1 MTLPKEM
8 KPIWERLNVELLL
21 TQFVSWLPSLLAA
34 ALIVCAFYV
43 LYRITRPIVAD
54 LFGKIGLEQALANM
68 LVGIYRFALM
78 MLGLVMAA
86 GQLGINVGA
95 ALAGLGI
102 AGLTIG
108 FAAKD
113 SLSNVMAGFLIFWD
127 KPFHV
132 GDWVTM
138 SDHYGKVAEITLR
151 TTRVQTRSNTWVVI
165 PNEKVINETL
175 INHSANGA
183 TRVDVPVGIGYGDS
197 IAKAR
202 RVLLG
207 AMAELEL
214 VLKDPAPQVVLD
226 NLGGSSVNL
235 LVFVWIKDAKDEKPV
250 FFQVLETAKTTL
262 DAAGIELPF
271 PKLDMNIT
279 SVKGEVWQEM
289 EKVSRT
295 NGHSMEKS
303 AHQA

>member
-1 MTLPKEM
+1 MALPKEM

-295 NGHSMEKS
+295 NGHSIEKS
-303 AHQA
+303 THQA

>member
-1 MTLPKEM
+1 M
-8 KPIWERLNVELLL
+8 KPIWERLNIEVLL
-21 TQFVSWLPSLLAA
+21 TQFVAWLPSLLAA
-34 ALIVCAFYV
+34 VLIVCAFYV
-43 LYRITRPIVAD
+43 LYRITRPILAD
-54 LFGKIGLEQALANM
+54 LFHKIGLEPALANM
-68 LVGIYRFALM
+68 LVGVYRFVLIT
-78 MLGLVMAA
+78 LGLVMAA

-113 SLSNVMAGFLIFWD
+113 SLGNIMAGFLIFLD

-138 SDHYGKVAEITLR
+138 GDRYGKVAEITLR
-151 TTRVQTRSNTWVVI
+151 TTRLQTLNNTWVVI

-175 INHSANGA
+175 TNHSANGP

-202 RVLLG
+202 RVLLQ
-207 AMAELEL
+207 AMAELDL

-235 LVFVWIKDAKDEKPV
+235 MVFVWIKDAKDEKPV
-250 FFQVLETAKTTL
+250 FFQVLETIKTTL
-262 DAAGIELPF
+262 DTAGVEMPF

-279 SVKGEVWQEM
+279 SVKGEIWQEM
-289 EKVSRT
+289 EKVARL
-295 NGHSMEKS
+295 NGASMQKS